1 MLVGISSLISPELL
15 ITMHRMGHGDELVIA
30 DAHFPGHSCN
40 QNVIRADGLMIPDL
54 LEAILPLMVLDTYVE
69 CPAII
74 MKAVPG
80 DTIDPL
86 VRQNYEKV
94 LSRHS
99 TETMKVGEIE
109 RFAFYE
115 RTSKAFAVIMSGDI
129 TKYGNILLKKGVTPV
144 ERN

>member
-30 DAHFPGHSCN
+30 DAHFPGHSSN

-115 RTSKAFAVIMSGDI
+115 RTSKAFAVIMSGDT

-144 ERN
+144 ERT

>member
-69 CPAII
+69 CPAIT

-144 ERN
+144 ERK